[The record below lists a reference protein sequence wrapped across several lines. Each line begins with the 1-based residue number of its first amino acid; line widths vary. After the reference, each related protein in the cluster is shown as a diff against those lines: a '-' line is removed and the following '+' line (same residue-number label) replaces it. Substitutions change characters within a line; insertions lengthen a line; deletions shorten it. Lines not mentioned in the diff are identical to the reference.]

1 MNKHTLFTAAGI
13 AVILIAGVFV
23 SLQLKKTP
31 QVNFVAVKKAD
42 ITQAVSV
49 DGTVDSAQD
58 LSLAFQN
65 GGTVTQINVNAG
77 DTVKKGQIL
86 VKLDTG
92 TAAAALS
99 QAQAALS
106 AAQANYEKL
115 INGATSA
122 QTDVSA
128 ATVQTAQTA
137 LDNAKKT
144 QTATIAQQNLIISNA
159 QSAVLNSGLSATPAS
174 GNLSNVSPTISGT
187 YTGSDQGEYD
197 IKIFSTGSGL
207 NFSYTGLESGNN
219 TISTTGPTPLGTKGL
234 YVQFPMG
241 VIYPNDTWTVFIPNT
256 KSPAYL
262 TNINNYNAALQSQ
275 NQATVSAQAGVDN
288 AQAALTQAQQNL
300 QLVQTPPR
308 PEDIQAS
315 KAQVDAAA
323 AQLQTAQNNYNNDLL
338 TAPIDGLVTAVD
350 TKIGETVAGSALVP
364 GMDAVKMISNQ
375 KLQIIAYLSEADI
388 GKIKVGD
395 QAQITLDAYG
405 SSAPFAAS
413 VIAIDPGATLQNGV
427 STYKTTLEFSQSDD
441 RIKTGMSASVVITDQ
456 THSGVLIIPQTAV
469 ITKGSQKFVLVDS
482 GNGKTQSI
490 QIQTGISGLDGN
502 VEVMSGLSEGQKVAS
517 FGNQ

>member
-275 NQATVSAQAGVDN
+275 NQATVSAQAG
-288 AQAALTQAQQNL
+288 LT
-300 QLVQTPPR
+300 TRRPP
-308 PEDIQAS
+308 
-315 KAQVDAAA
+315 
-323 AQLQTAQNNYNNDLL
+323 
-338 TAPIDGLVTAVD
+338 
-350 TKIGETVAGSALVP
+350 
-364 GMDAVKMISNQ
+364 
-375 KLQIIAYLSEADI
+375 
-388 GKIKVGD
+388 
-395 QAQITLDAYG
+395 
-405 SSAPFAAS
+405 
-413 VIAIDPGATLQNGV
+413 
-427 STYKTTLEFSQSDD
+427 
-441 RIKTGMSASVVITDQ
+441 
-456 THSGVLIIPQTAV
+456 
-469 ITKGSQKFVLVDS
+469 
-482 GNGKTQSI
+482 
-490 QIQTGISGLDGN
+490 
-502 VEVMSGLSEGQKVAS
+502 
-517 FGNQ
+517 